1 MTIAPPRA
9 ARRPHRH
16 ETHGDVRVD
25 DYHWL
30 RERDD
35 PEVRAYLEAENAHLR
50 ESMAATADLERR
62 LFEEI
67 RGRIR
72 QTDMSVPFREG
83 RYRYYHRFEDGR
95 EYPIH
100 CRQPVGAPPEPTAP
114 GPSAPAAPPEA
125 PGRPPLAAPGGP
137 PREAPGRPPPRAS
150 GVTPP
155 ASADEEVL
163 LDVNEVA
170 EGQDF
175 CQVGSRAVSPGGRL
189 LAYAVDTVG
198 RREYAVRVR
207 DLARAADLPD
217 VIANV
222 TANVTWA
229 AGEDVLFYG
238 RHDPTTLRPYQ
249 ILRHRLGDD
258 PARDLLVHEEADPT
272 FSCAVWRSRSKR
284 YVLIGSFQTITT
296 EIRYLDAADPDPVP
310 AVFLARERG
319 HEYEIDHYR
328 GRFYIRSNA
337 GARNFRLLET
347 DEDRTEQAAWR
358 ELLPHRD
365 DVLVEGFELFRD
377 HLVVAERHEGLT
389 RLRVSPWR
397 AASAGGADGGAAGET
412 EGVGGGG
419 GHHVSFDEAAYA
431 VWIGTNREP
440 DTATLRFE
448 YSSLATPRSVY
459 DYDMTTRTRTLLKRE
474 EVLGDFDPARYQTRR
489 VFATARDGVRVP
501 ISLVRRR
508 GAPAAAEGTRKPT
521 GGAHSGD
528 ADGGPRHRRTS
539 GSPATREG
547 AAPGGGAS
555 NAAPPLLLYGY
566 GAYGISMEPTFRS
579 SRLSLLDRGFTYAI
593 AHVRGGEELGR
604 RWYEDGKLR
613 KKENTFTDFVACA
626 EHLVAEGLA
635 VPERLF
641 AMGGSAG
648 GLLMGAVI
656 NRRPELFHGVVAQ
669 VPFVDVLT
677 TMLDDSIPLT
687 TGEYD
692 EWGNPNDP
700 DDYAC
705 IRAYSPYDN
714 MAPVTWPH
722 LLVMTG
728 LHDSQVQYWEPAKWV
743 AKRRTMQPADGRRL
757 LLRTNLEAG
766 HGGASGRYRQ
776 YRETAL
782 QYAFL
787 LDLAGVAD
795 RRPAGV

>member
-1 MTIAPPRA
+1 MKTAPPPRA

-16 ETHGDVRVD
+16 ERHGEVRVD

-35 PEVRAYLEAENAHLR
+35 PEVRAYLEAENAHQR
-50 ESMAATADLERR
+50 ESMAATADLEQR

-67 RGRIR
+67 KGRIR
-72 QTDMSVPFREG
+72 QTDMSVPYREG
-83 RYRYYHRFEDGR
+83 RYCYYHRFEDGR
-95 EYPIH
+95 DYAIH
-100 CRQPVGAPPEPTAP
+100 CRQPVGARTGPIAP
-114 GPSAPAAPPEA
+114 GPSPAVAQDPTPSAALPPD
-125 PGRPPLAAPGGP
+125 APGGP
-137 PREAPGRPPPRAS
+137 PPTAPSDARGGPPP
-150 GVTPP
+150 T

-170 EGQDF
+170 EGHDF
-175 CQVGSRAVSPGGRL
+175 CQVGSRVVSPSGRL

-198 RREYAVRVR
+198 RREYAIRVR
-207 DLARAADLPD
+207 DLARGADLAD
-217 VIANV
+217 VIPNV

-229 AGEDVLFYG
+229 AGDDIVFYA

-258 PARDLLVHEEADPT
+258 PAGDRLVYEETDPT

-284 YVLIGSFQTITT
+284 YVLIGSFQTVTT
-296 EIRYLDAADPDPVP
+296 EVRHLDAEDPEAAP
-310 AVFLARERG
+310 AIFLARERG

-328 GRFYIRSNA
+328 GRFTIRSNA
-337 GARNFRLLET
+337 GARNFRLLEA
-347 DEDRTEQAAWR
+347 DEKRTERAAWR
-358 ELLPHRD
+358 ELVPHRD
-365 DVLVEGFELFRD
+365 DVLVEGFEIFRD
-377 HLVVAERHEGLT
+377 HLVVAERHAGLT
-389 RLRVSPWR
+389 RLRVRPWE
-397 AASAGGADGGAAGET
+397 ADASGAGSADGGAAGEA
-412 EGVGGGG
+412 EGGGCE
-419 GHHVSFDEAAYA
+419 HHVSFDEAAYA

-474 EVLGDFDPARYQTRR
+474 EVLGDFDPARYETRR

-508 GAPAAAEGTRKPT
+508 GLPPAHEGTRKLT
-521 GGAHSGD
+521 GSAHIGD
-528 ADGGPRHRRTS
+528 ADGGQRDRST
-539 GSPATREG
+539 GGGPAIREG

-555 NAAPPLLLYGY
+555 HAAAPLLLYGY

-613 KKENTFTDFVACA
+613 KKENTFTDFIACA
-626 EHLVAEGLA
+626 EHVIAEGLA
-635 VPERLF
+635 VPERFF

-656 NRRPELFHGVVAQ
+656 NLRPELFHGVVAQ

-692 EWGNPNDP
+692 EWGNPNEP

-743 AKRRTMQPADGRRL
+743 AKRRAMQPADGRRL

-787 LDLAGVAD
+787 LDLAGAAE
-795 RRPAGV
+795 RGPAGG